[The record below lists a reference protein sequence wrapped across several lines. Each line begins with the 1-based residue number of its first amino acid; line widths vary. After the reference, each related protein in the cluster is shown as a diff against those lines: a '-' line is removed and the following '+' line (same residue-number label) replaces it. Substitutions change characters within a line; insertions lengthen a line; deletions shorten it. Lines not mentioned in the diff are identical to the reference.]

1 MRWTRLSTWLVMLAL
16 PACLLVLS
24 GCSGGTD
31 APPAAAMSAS
41 DSSSNQIDQED
52 PEMRPLGGVVQV
64 RADGPSSETP
74 ARLSVPPAT
83 KPEVL
88 IETNLG
94 QIRLRLFPE
103 QAPMT
108 VENFLNNYV
117 QRGFY
122 DDTLIHFV
130 APDFL
135 IAAGGF
141 RTDLQ
146 PIEPRAY
153 IASEADNGLK
163 NVRGTVAMSRDAEHM
178 DSANCQFFINVA
190 DNPGLDHQSRDD
202 AASFGYCVF
211 GEVIE
216 GMDVVDRISQ
226 VATVDQENFP
236 STPQEPV
243 VIQSIHRLR

>member
-1 MRWTRLSTWLVMLAL
+1 MRWTLLSTGLAMLAL
-16 PACLLVLS
+16 PACFLVLS
-24 GCSGGTD
+24 GCGGGTD

-41 DSSSNQIDQED
+41 HSSPNPSNHDD
-52 PEMRPLGGVVQV
+52 PNRRPLGGVVQV

-74 ARLSVPPAT
+74 ARPSMPAAT
-83 KPEVL
+83 HPEVL

-108 VENFLNNYV
+108 VDNFLANYV
-117 QRGFY
+117 ERGFY

-141 RTDLQ
+141 RTDYQ

-163 NVRGTVAMSRDAEHM
+163 NVRGTVAMSRDADHM

-190 DNPGLDHQSRDD
+190 DNPSLDHQSRED

-216 GMDVVDRISQ
+216 GMEVVDRISQ
-226 VATVDQENFP
+226 VPTVDREKFP
-236 STPQEPV
+236 STPQDQV
-243 VIQSIHRLR
+243 VIKAIQRTR